1 MMTVIRDR
9 KTPHAVTANIY
20 GGLSTDTVWAD
31 CFKDNDEDGPC
42 VKKHIPKSQV
52 YVAANTQGLED
63 YKFTSKDLRPTHTTV
78 WNQKAKNYKKYGK
91 FMTNYQLAEYN
102 DRASLANFVE

>member
-91 FMTNYQLAEYN
+91 FRSEEHTSELQ
-102 DRASLANFVE
+102 SH